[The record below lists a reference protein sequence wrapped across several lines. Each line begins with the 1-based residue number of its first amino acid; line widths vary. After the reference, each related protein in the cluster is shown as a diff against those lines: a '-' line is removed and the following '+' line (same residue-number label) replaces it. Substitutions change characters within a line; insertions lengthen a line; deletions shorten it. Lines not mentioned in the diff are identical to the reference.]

1 MHIQKTQT
9 GFKSMQNK
17 KVLSNNKCVCMEK
30 VFFRRVH
37 SLIQFNSLGE
47 VLVINWQTYTS
58 YIIGL
63 KLSEVDQ
70 CKAHSNG
77 IQVCT
82 RN

>member
-1 MHIQKTQT
+1 
-9 GFKSMQNK
+9 
-17 KVLSNNKCVCMEK
+17 MEK

-37 SLIQFNSLGE
+37 LLIQFNSLSE
-47 VLVINWQTYTS
+47 VLMINWQTYTS

-63 KLSEVDQ
+63 KLNKVDQ